1 MDSASPDGREP
12 SRKRRRQSSSVSAM
26 RSSDTA
32 SPHTELGHMRSDD
45 ITGSTSFVGSGSGIA
60 FVQTV
65 RSALA
70 RNMSWDNNVFD
81 SEMVPGEDDHITT
94 RNSPDSLWHG
104 DEVLTSAEEQDRSLA
119 SISFED
125 LVYWSQSYFNI
136 WHAPFPFLH
145 APSILGLFETI
156 SSRGFSALNDIEK
169 TIVRSV
175 LSISVAD
182 RRQMPGDLQNN
193 TPRVPSSLL
202 FSTVD
207 EAISNISPLLVHL
220 STLSGLQ
227 AAVSIQVFLIS
238 ILRLNTASRFG
249 GLIVRIA
256 FHLGLHRC
264 PSRYRQFS
272 AAEADI
278 RRRLFWSIYSLEMFL
293 AQSLGLPITLKDEDV
308 DVCFHDEEK
317 HPVNHKDS
325 QSIGQSFL
333 GLHLQKFSAPDT
345 HTDTG
350 RFLLPSFLA
359 RSSRIKGLIL
369 ELRHKS
375 INHRVTDP
383 DEVAHIDAEISR
395 WWNEVQDFIDPSALD
410 DDDIDRPVGQDSPD
424 SLKPSH
430 KLLLVVQKHESV
442 ILLNRPVIT
451 SGNNTF
457 VVGAA
462 MQKCISAS
470 KAIILRIFQH
480 LQDCRRDERSL
491 DGRILNPLF
500 WPGFTWCIWMSGLIL
515 LYAASNGFYS
525 VEAAQR
531 EATRCV
537 KILEN
542 ISLRG
547 IFWPG
552 ACSAAIKDLQQAL
565 NQKTGGEPSKDP
577 PADLPTRQQVI
588 HKLRLGTSGA
598 RDHLRTESSL
608 GGRGSTPATSLP
620 PPEFGRGVTGAH
632 DGSQNAAMSNLMS
645 ALPSGIE
652 NPPTAQLQPPSSSF
666 QEDAAFLQNWPAM
679 NGQFYPMEDQFNDF
693 GDIFQLMDV
702 PYHLSELT

>member
-1 MDSASPDGREP
+1 MDSASPNEGEP
-12 SRKRRRQSSSVSAM
+12 SRKRRRQSSVSAM

-32 SPHTELGHMRSDD
+32 SPHTELGHMRSDE

-70 RNMSWDNNVFD
+70 RNISWDNNAFD
-81 SEMVPGEDDHITT
+81 SEMVPGEDDHIAT
-94 RNSPDSLWHG
+94 RNPPETLWHG
-104 DEVLTSAEEQDRSLA
+104 DEVLTNTEEQERALS
-119 SISFED
+119 SINFED
-125 LVYWSQSYFNI
+125 LVYWSQPYFNI

-156 SSRGFSALNDIEK
+156 SARGFLALSDIER

-182 RRQMPGDLQNN
+182 RRQMPKDSQENIL
-193 TPRVPSSLL
+193 RVPASLV
-202 FSTVD
+202 FSAVD
-207 EAISNISPLLVHL
+207 DTISNISPLLVHS
-220 STLSGLQ
+220 STLSSLQ
-227 AAVSIQVFLIS
+227 AAVSTQVFLIS
-238 ILRLNTASRFG
+238 TLRLNTASRFG

-272 AAEADI
+272 AAEADM

-293 AQSLGLPITLKDEDV
+293 AQSLGLPITLKDEDI
-308 DVCFHDEEK
+308 DVCFHDDEK
-317 HPVNHKDS
+317 HLVNHKDG
-325 QSIGQSFL
+325 QSID
-333 GLHLQKFSAPDT
+333 PR
-345 HTDTG
+345 

-395 WWNEVQDFIDPSALD
+395 WWNEVQDFIDPSSLED
-410 DDDIDRPVGQDSPD
+410 DGFDPAMGQQSPD
-424 SLKPSH
+424 SLKSVH
-430 KLLLVVQKHESV
+430 KLLLIVQKHESV

-451 SGNNTF
+451 SGQNTF
-457 VVGAA
+457 AVSAA
-462 MQKCISAS
+462 MQTCIGAS
-470 KAIILRIFQH
+470 KAIISRTFQH
-480 LQDCRRDERSL
+480 LQDCRRDERSP
-491 DGRILNPLF
+491 DGRISNPLF
-500 WPGFTWCIWMSGLIL
+500 WPGFTWCVWMSGLIL
-515 LYAASNGFYS
+515 LYAASNGFHS

-537 KILEN
+537 NILEN
-542 ISLRG
+542 LSLRG
-547 IFWPG
+547 VFWPG

-565 NQKTGGEPSKDP
+565 NQKTSGEASKDTP
-577 PADLPTRQQVI
+577 VILSTRQQDI
-588 HKLRLGTSGA
+588 HRLRLRASGA
-598 RDHLRTESSL
+598 SDHLNTEPSL
-608 GGRGSTPATSLP
+608 GESGGSPQISLPQTDFCNGPTEGAFGRSRTTATSNPMSELPPGMENTPAVQ
-620 PPEFGRGVTGAH
+620 F
-632 DGSQNAAMSNLMS
+632 
-645 ALPSGIE
+645 
-652 NPPTAQLQPPSSSF
+652 QPPSSSF

-679 NGQFYPMEDQFNDF
+679 TGQFYPTEDQFNNEV